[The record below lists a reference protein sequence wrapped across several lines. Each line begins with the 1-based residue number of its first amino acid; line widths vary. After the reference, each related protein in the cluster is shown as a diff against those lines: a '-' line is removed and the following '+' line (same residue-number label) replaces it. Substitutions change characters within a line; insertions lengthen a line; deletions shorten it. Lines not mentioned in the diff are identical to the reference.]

1 MIGRVIAIPTGRRGD
16 YLDFW
21 SFIKDDGREIPNY
34 AIRIPWSPACKER
47 IHKILV
53 QAKKDFNTDLG
64 LVRRDFQMVHTSAG
78 ARAVWSARS
87 ALEYRDKV
95 YTEAREYVQK
105 CL

>member
-21 SFIKDDGREIPNY
+21 SFIKDDGRAIPNY

-53 QAKKDFNTDLG
+53 QAKKDFNKDLDNI
-64 LVRRDFQMVHTSAG
+64 RPNTQMVHTCAS
-78 ARAVWSARS
+78 ARAVWSARG